1 MNLVISAIFS
11 VCYAKGRITVV
22 LKSRKATFIN
32 KYMITMR
39 RFFFLMF
46 VVFLNL
52 KIEIAFSQTVYLRV
66 IFPSNIDA
74 DKLSISYD
82 NGKERKEI
90 KPVIVNQEWVLKD
103 SLYDP
108 YSHIAFYYVND
119 PKAKIV
125 KGCGFWLS
133 DKPAEIIFH
142 GDSLSGGG
150 FLEHYTSLN
159 VMSPKDDT
167 PKEPIDIHISQAWAD
182 MDNYYMKN
190 AREFNVN
197 QLKRDTFECKR
208 NAVIEKVLERIRIY
222 PKDYFA
228 LDYFNSS
235 VVSMRSAF
243 TSNYLLSYFNEYFPD
258 SLKNT
263 YKGKLITEVLKSNI
277 SSKKGREA
285 PDFNAKSING
295 DEVSLGT
302 LKGKYVILDFWASW
316 CAPCIKIAIPK
327 LKEIRQKYSH
337 DKLEIVSVTLDE
349 DYDQYQNAL
358 KRLKTNF
365 IDVFDG
371 KQIVKDYA
379 VAAIPQIILI
389 HPNGT
394 ILYNRE
400 EENDADLTKLEG
412 ILKNIL
418 Q

>member
-1 MNLVISAIFS
+1 MKRNLLPS
-11 VCYAKGRITVV
+11 
-22 LKSRKATFIN
+22 FI
-32 KYMITMR
+32 M
-39 RFFFLMF
+39 L
-46 VVFLNL
+46 VFLGL
-52 KIEIAFSQTVYLRV
+52 SIELTFSQTVNLRV
-66 IFPSNIDA
+66 VFPSNIDF

-108 YSHIAFYYVND
+108 YSYIAFYYYVND
-119 PKAKIV
+119 PKV
-125 KGCGFWLS
+125 KANKGYGFWLS

-142 GDSLSGGG
+142 GDSLSDNEL
-150 FLEHYTSLN
+150 LEHYTSFN
-159 VMSPKDDT
+159 VISPKDDT

-208 NAVIEKVLERIRIY
+208 NAVVEKVLERIRIY

-228 LDYFNSS
+228 LDYFDSS
-235 VVSMRSAF
+235 VVRMRSAF
-243 TSNYLLSYFNEYFPD
+243 TSNDLLTFFDEHFPD

-263 YKGKLITEVLKSNI
+263 YKGKQITEVLKSKIN
-277 SSKKGREA
+277 SKKGGEA
-285 PDFNAKSING
+285 PDFNAKSISG
-295 DEVSLGT
+295 DEISLRT
-302 LKGKYVILDFWASW
+302 LKGKYIILDFWASW
-316 CAPCIKIAIPK
+316 CAPCIKIGIPK
-327 LKEIRQKYSH
+327 LKEIRQKYSR
-337 DKLEIVSVTLDE
+337 DKLEIVSVTLDD
-349 DYDQYQNAL
+349 DYNKYQNAL
-358 KRLKTNF
+358 NRLETNF
-365 IDVFDG
+365 IDVFGG

-400 EENDADLTKLEG
+400 EENDAELTKLENM
-412 ILKNIL
+412 LRNIL